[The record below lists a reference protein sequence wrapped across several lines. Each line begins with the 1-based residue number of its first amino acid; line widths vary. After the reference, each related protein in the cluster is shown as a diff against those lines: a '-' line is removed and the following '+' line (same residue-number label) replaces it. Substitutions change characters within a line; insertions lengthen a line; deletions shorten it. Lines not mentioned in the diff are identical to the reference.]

1 MWRNSI
7 LYFLYLVDCGSI
19 IEAMKDELRRNH
31 KKKMIAP
38 VIITVIFLLYLIV
51 YLIAVAMTTRLSPG
65 MLLLS
70 IPLVALGI
78 GMVYTLK
85 ARIDEIRS
93 GEEDDLSDY

>member
-1 MWRNSI
+1 MN
-7 LYFLYLVDCGSI
+7 D
-19 IEAMKDELRRNH
+19 NH
-31 KKKMIAP
+31 KKKKIAP

-51 YLIAVAMTTRLSPG
+51 YLVAVAMTTRLSPG

>member
-1 MWRNSI
+1 MN
-7 LYFLYLVDCGSI
+7 D
-19 IEAMKDELRRNH
+19 NH

-51 YLIAVAMTTRLSPG
+51 YLIAVAMTTRLSLG

>member
-1 MWRNSI
+1 MN
-7 LYFLYLVDCGSI
+7 D
-19 IEAMKDELRRNH
+19 NH

-38 VIITVIFLLYLIV
+38 VIITTLFLLYLIV
-51 YLIAVAMTTRLSPG
+51 YLIAVAMTARLSPG
-65 MLLLS
+65 MILLS

>member
-1 MWRNSI
+1 MN
-7 LYFLYLVDCGSI
+7 D
-19 IEAMKDELRRNH
+19 NH

-70 IPLVALGI
+70 IPLIALGI
-78 GMVYTLK
+78 GMIYTLK
-85 ARIDEIRS
+85 SRINEIRS